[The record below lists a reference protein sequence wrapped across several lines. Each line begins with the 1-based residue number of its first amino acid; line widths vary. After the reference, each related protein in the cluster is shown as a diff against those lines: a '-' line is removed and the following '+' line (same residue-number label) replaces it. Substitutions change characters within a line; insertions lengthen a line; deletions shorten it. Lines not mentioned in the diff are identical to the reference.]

1 MRATSNAPRTSRSA
15 RRARRSYVARRRL
28 GRGAALLCVLGA
40 ALLVPSLFFV
50 DVGGASGSVTV
61 SPAIGL
67 TDGANVTV
75 SWTGRTPNGSPIIEQ
90 CNAAPTNPATDCDFL
105 TLVVSETNSTGAG
118 SDTFTV
124 FGGLGPSRSFACDIQ
139 NACTIRVAD
148 DPADV
153 STGAQAPITFST
165 TATTTSSSSST
176 SSTSG
181 ATTSS
186 SSSTSSTSST
196 STTSSPDGSTTT
208 TTPGDSTT
216 TTSDPTSVLGTDTS
230 NSGSGGSGGSGDGLV
245 LAFTGTALHL
255 PYTLVA
261 GALFFI
267 VGLGLRRFALADI

>member
-15 RRARRSYVARRRL
+15 RRARRSYVARRRF
-28 GRGAALLCVLGA
+28 GRAAALLCVLGA
-40 ALLVPSLFFV
+40 ALLIPSLFFV
-50 DVGGASGSVTV
+50 DVGGAVGSVTV
-61 SPAIGL
+61 SPNTGL
-67 TDGANVTV
+67 TDGATVTV
-75 SWTGRTPNGSPIIEQ
+75 SWSGLRPNFTPLIEQ
-90 CNAAPTNPATDCDFL
+90 CNAAPTDPNRDCDFL
-105 TLVVSETNSTGAG
+105 TLVTSESNGTGSG

-124 FGGLGPSRSFACDIQ
+124 FAGLGPSHLFACDIQ

-148 DPADV
+148 DPVDV
-153 STGAQAPITFST
+153 TTGAQAPITFST
-165 TATTTSSSSST
+165 TATTTSSSSTT

-186 SSSTSSTSST
+186 SSSTTSTSSASST

-216 TTSDPTSVLGTDTS
+216 TSNPTSVLGTDAS
-230 NSGSGGSGGSGDGLV
+230 NSGGGGSGDGLV

-255 PYTLVA
+255 PYTLFA

>member
-1 MRATSNAPRTSRSA
+1 
-15 RRARRSYVARRRL
+15 
-28 GRGAALLCVLGA
+28 
-40 ALLVPSLFFV
+40 
-50 DVGGASGSVTV
+50 
-61 SPAIGL
+61 
-67 TDGANVTV
+67 VTV
-75 SWTGRTPNGSPIIEQ
+75 SWSGLRPNFAPSIEQ

-124 FGGLGPSRSFACDIQ
+124 FAGLGPSRLFACDIQ

-148 DPADV
+148 DSTDI

-165 TATTTSSSSST
+165 TAT
-176 SSTSG
+176 
-181 ATTSS
+181 
-186 SSSTSSTSST
+186 
-196 STTSSPDGSTTT
+196 TTSSPDGSTTT

-216 TTSDPTSVLGTDTS
+216 TTSNPTSVLGTDAS
-230 NSGSGGSGGSGDGLV
+230 NSGGGGSGDGLV

-255 PYTLVA
+255 PYTLFA